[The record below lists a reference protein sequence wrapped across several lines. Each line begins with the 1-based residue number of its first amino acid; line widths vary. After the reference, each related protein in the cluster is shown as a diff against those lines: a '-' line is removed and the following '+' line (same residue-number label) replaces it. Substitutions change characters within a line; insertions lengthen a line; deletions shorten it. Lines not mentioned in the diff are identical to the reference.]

1 MLPKNGIYSLSFH
14 ELFLLSGCV
23 REWFLTCY
31 PPTLSSN
38 HLAIFAAPQI
48 QSMSA
53 CLSLFFFLNQIP
65 VLNDSIYV
73 ARRIRLNWQRE
84 TDLCPISICLPP
96 GPVWI
101 PSAPCCDHLVMC
113 TAAPCFSS
121 LPSLPLSFSL
131 SSFHSTKSTYYVCRR
146 SLLFSEVSEYWTQ
159 SLSLTLNNFRS
170 SF

>member
-1 MLPKNGIYSLSFH
+1 MISYLLSTNPQFKSLSY
-14 ELFLLSGCV
+14 LCCTTDPV
-23 REWFLTCY
+23 
-31 PPTLSSN
+31 N
-38 HLAIFAAPQI
+38 V
-48 QSMSA
+48 
-53 CLSLFFFLNQIP
+53 CLPLPLFFLNQIP

-146 SLLFSEVSEYWTQ
+146 SLLFSEVSEY
-159 SLSLTLNNFRS
+159 
-170 SF
+170 